1 MDDSNENKSMITSVG
16 EYVEKLE
23 SSFIAGGSVNH
34 FGKQF
39 GNFFK
44 TSMTFPYDSAIP
56 LLGVYPREMK
66 KQHMSTYKHTQCS

>member
-1 MDDSNENKSMITSVG
+1 MDGSNESKSMITNVG

-23 SSFIAGGSVNH
+23 SSLIAGGSVN
-34 FGKQF
+34 QF